1 MANNITL
8 NDIID
13 ISVTLSPVVSYRK
26 TLNSALFITNSEKV
40 TKEER
45 IKEIDN
51 LDTLIT
57 LGFET
62 TSPEYLALQLYF
74 AQSPSPSKAYLGKKD
89 TSEQFVDA
97 ITECRQINYEWYA
110 LIILD
115 SLVNTMEK
123 SDIKA
128 VCSYVEST
136 SPETIFCLNLDKNVT
151 EYDNIIEELVSGNYQ
166 KTIVQ
171 RDISDSNAGKTAIS
185 GIIGYSLGYNK
196 KVNKA
201 FTLAYKA
208 IKGIDA
214 NEMSYVDLKKILNNN
229 VNVYVK
235 QGYYYSLFRQG
246 TMLNGDRFDE
256 VYYIDMLVN
265 DLRNELMNT
274 LVNNPKVPQTDLG
287 INILTSSISQ
297 VLDNYVDIEFIQPG
311 TWLGNSILSL
321 EYGDTLSQ
329 GYLILFDDINTQSGS
344 DRVDRVAPN
353 CYICIKLAGAIEYI
367 TLGINISR

>member
-1 MANNITL
+1 MPNITL

-26 TLNSALFITNSEKV
+26 TLNSALFLTDSEKI
-40 TKEER
+40 TKGDR
-45 IKEIDN
+45 IKEIQS
-51 LDTLIT
+51 LDDLIDLT
-57 LGFET
+57 FET

-74 AQSPSPSKAYLGKKD
+74 AQNPSPAKAYLGKKD
-89 TSEQFVDA
+89 SAEQYTDA
-97 ITECRQINYEWYA
+97 ISACRNYNFEWYA
-110 LIILD
+110 LIIID
-115 SLVNTMEK
+115 SLVVKMSSEE
-123 SDIKA
+123 IKG
-128 VCSYVEST
+128 VCDYVESAT
-136 SPETIFCLNLDKNVT
+136 PETIFCLNLDKSIDN
-151 EYDNIIEELVSGNYQ
+151 YDEIISALSPGKYQ

-171 RDISDSNAGKTAIS
+171 KDISEANKNKTAIS

-201 FTLAYKA
+201 FTLAYKSVT
-208 IKGIDA
+208 GLEA
-214 NEMSYVDLKKILNNN
+214 NDINSTDLKKVLSEN
-229 VNVYVK
+229 VNIYVK

-274 LVNNPKVPQTDLG
+274 LVNNPKVPQTDTG
-287 INILTSSISQ
+287 INILTTAISQ
-297 VLDNYVDIEFIQPG
+297 VLDEYVDIEFIQPG
-311 TWLGNSILSL
+311 IWLGNSVLSL

-329 GYLILFDDINTQSGS
+329 GYLILFDEINDQSGT
-344 DRVDRVAPN
+344 DRVNRIAPN